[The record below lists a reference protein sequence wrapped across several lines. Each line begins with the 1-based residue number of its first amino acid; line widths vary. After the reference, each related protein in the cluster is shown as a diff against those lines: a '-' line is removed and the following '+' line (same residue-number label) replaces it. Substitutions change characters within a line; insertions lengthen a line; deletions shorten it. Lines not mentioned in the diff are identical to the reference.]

1 MYTIYCYKYAD
12 LAYATSACVTFST
25 SNEYINFITYVY
37 TILQNISIGSTHMD
51 PITATSAY
59 ADVAYVRYITLT
71 VAYMPR
77 QQSKMYVYMH
87 KIIYI

>member
-1 MYTIYCYKYAD
+1 
-12 LAYATSACVTFST
+12 
-25 SNEYINFITYVY
+25 
-37 TILQNISIGSTHMD
+37 MD